1 MCCRQ
6 AENNKVSR
14 IDERF
19 LDIIYGDENFAYQQL
34 LDKKKCLAIHQQNL
48 KVFATEMFKN
58 VKCSAPSTF
67 NE

>member
-6 AENNKVSR
+6 AENNKISR

-34 LDKKKCLAIHQQNL
+34 FDKKKCLAIHQQNL